1 MLRSVMRWPTGVTI
15 SYSLNVKQNTISLLS
30 ASNMSRHNKRKMP
43 VKLKSFSGILVG
55 NYLSLIPNFGVLA
68 QLYLLAPI
76 QNAVV
81 ERTFSFQN
89 LILSARRNRLLLETV
104 SKKILLK
111 YCKLILSKEEINKII
126 ETAAIAWLN
135 EKKRKKGSGIIQWM
149 LIFSWF

>member
-1 MLRSVMRWPTGVTI
+1 M
-15 SYSLNVKQNTISLLS
+15 TISLLS

-55 NYLSLIPNFGVLA
+55 NYLSLIPNCGVLA

-89 LILSARRNRLLLETV
+89 LILSAQRNRLLQGCSFLADFFQSLQTVHFPIIPIWINVHTKNQGDLTIFKSRARLFHLGTENQIYPKMTKFVTLVWKVLET
-104 SKKILLK
+104 
-111 YCKLILSKEEINKII
+111 
-126 ETAAIAWLN
+126 
-135 EKKRKKGSGIIQWM
+135 
-149 LIFSWF
+149 